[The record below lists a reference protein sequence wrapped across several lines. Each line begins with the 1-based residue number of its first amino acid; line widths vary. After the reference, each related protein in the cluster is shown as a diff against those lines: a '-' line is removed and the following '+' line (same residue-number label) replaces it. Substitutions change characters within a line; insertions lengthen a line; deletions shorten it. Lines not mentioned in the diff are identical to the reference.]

1 MFESGFGIGLVVLTI
16 LVLVSLP
23 FVNHFY
29 QKRANDYAD
38 NLLKD
43 NPIEY
48 NKQIRGNA
56 YRYLISR
63 SLFGLLFASSIYNI
77 WNVELKTVYYKITFF
92 LIGVG
97 LIAWGLWS
105 YKRELKK
112 IKELS

>member
-1 MFESGFGIGLVVLTI
+1 MFDGSFGIGLIFLTT

-29 QKRANDYAD
+29 QKRANDYVD

-43 NPIEY
+43 NPVEY

-63 SLFGLLFASSIYNI
+63 GLFGLFFLSGIYNI
-77 WNVELKTVYYKITFF
+77 WSVELRIVYYKIAFF
-92 LIGVG
+92 LIGIG
-97 LIAWGLWS
+97 LIVWGIWS

-112 IKELS
+112 IKELI